1 MLVADDSWQLPKA
14 CLHFYLYTFVYM
26 HVCMLSHFG
35 RVRLFATSFYG
46 YGL

>member
-14 CLHFYLYTFVYM
+14 CLHFYLYTFV
-26 HVCMLSHFG
+26 CMLSHFG